1 MILVI
6 DVSIAVKAFVDEPQ
20 SHIANRIIDE
30 AEQLIVPA
38 HFLGEVGEVLVRRWR
53 ANEVILQQVDVIQ
66 VVWRWSFEIVAL
78 EQLFGEAFEIAT
90 ETGASFYDA
99 LYVAVADF
107 RDVPL
112 VTADERLLKRIAGT
126 PWAGRAMSLAE
137 WEARS
142 RPLQ

>member
-6 DVSIAVKAFVDEPQ
+6 DASVGVKAFVDEPQ
-20 SHIANRIIDE
+20 SHIAQRIIEE

-53 ANEVILQQVDVIQ
+53 ANEIILQQLAVIQ
-66 VVWRWSFEIVAL
+66 TVWRWTFVVVPL
-78 EQLFGEAFEIAT
+78 EQLFAEAFDIAM
-90 ETGASFYDA
+90 ETGASFYDT
-99 LYVAVADF
+99 LYVAVAER
-107 RDVPL
+107 RDATL
-112 VTADERLLKRIAGT
+112 VTADARLLNRIAGT

-137 WEARS
+137 LKSRS